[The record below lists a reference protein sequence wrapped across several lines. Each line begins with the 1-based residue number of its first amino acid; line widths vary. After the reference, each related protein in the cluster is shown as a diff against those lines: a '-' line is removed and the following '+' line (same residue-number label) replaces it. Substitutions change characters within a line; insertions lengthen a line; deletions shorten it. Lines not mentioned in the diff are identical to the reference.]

1 MLKRFGSTLRPR
13 LSDLKSKFNKASV
26 KTRIHVNQ
34 HNIRA
39 NAKGADLPV
48 ITVKDYK
55 RNRKVNSARVML
67 GDTEVCR
74 VVYQPDKPLPCG
86 AKVWVETD
94 LNVETD

>member
-1 MLKRFGSTLRPR
+1 
-13 LSDLKSKFNKASV
+13 V

>member
-1 MLKRFGSTLRPR
+1 MR
-13 LSDLKSKFNKASV
+13 LGNHM

-39 NAKGADLPV
+39 NAKGGDKPV

-55 RNRKVNSARVML
+55 TNRKANQAEIVTDDGVTVAK
-67 GDTEVCR
+67 
-74 VVYQPDKPLPCG
+74 VVYSPDKPLACG

-94 LNVETD
+94 FKVITEEWGTRVPCEDYDDN